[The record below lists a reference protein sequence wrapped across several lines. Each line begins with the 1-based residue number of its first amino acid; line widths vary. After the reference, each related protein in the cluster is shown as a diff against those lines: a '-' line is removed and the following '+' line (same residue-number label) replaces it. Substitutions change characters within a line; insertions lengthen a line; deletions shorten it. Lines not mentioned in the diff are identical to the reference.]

1 MDLYVG
7 IFDRLSDWTILLR
20 FCCSNELLL
29 PNRWETSVDSGEIPK
44 AIFSVI
50 PPPPIA
56 YSPLLFRHG
65 NSTSPHENHLNEK

>member
-50 PPPPIA
+50 PP
-56 YSPLLFRHG
+56 LQ
-65 NSTSPHENHLNEK
+65 